1 VDSRLVRLGTFS
13 PANNGTSLM
22 TDRPAKHR
30 AVMDLGRDEWL
41 KAVRME
47 PGLIP
52 TAEFTESRNF

>member
-1 VDSRLVRLGTFS
+1 
-13 PANNGTSLM
+13 M